1 MRDRG
6 DEGELFAI
14 RTERE
19 TAHVHVDRVELGR
32 GAAVKADRIKL
43 APRLFVIRLVHVQR
57 NKINLRTI
65 FRPNDVAFIEAPEC
79 HLLRLHFFIRIPR
92 RLDCPDVSRMFWVG
106 VAFVVFAI
114 DRARD
119 HADVALM
126 F

>member
-1 MRDRG
+1 PIADVEIEFFGQISWLRVRCKIDDPQIWLRIGIYRLRDRG

-57 NKINLRTI
+57 SEINLRTM
-65 FRPNDVAFIEAPEC
+65 FPPNGVDILQAPE
-79 HLLRLHFFIRIPR
+79 LH
-92 RLDCPDVSRMFWVG
+92 
-106 VAFVVFAI
+106 
-114 DRARD
+114 
-119 HADVALM
+119 
-126 F
+126 